1 MPLDTL
7 KIDKSFVDGIMN
19 HTGNSKEQWIVKD
32 IITMANH
39 MKIVSLAEGAET
51 FEQKELLR
59 QWGCQYIQGYYYS
72 KPLPIQEYEKLL
84 VRITK
89 SKEEK

>member
-1 MPLDTL
+1 
-7 KIDKSFVDGIMN
+7 
-19 HTGNSKEQWIVKD
+19 
-32 IITMANH
+32 

-89 SKEEK
+89 NKEEK